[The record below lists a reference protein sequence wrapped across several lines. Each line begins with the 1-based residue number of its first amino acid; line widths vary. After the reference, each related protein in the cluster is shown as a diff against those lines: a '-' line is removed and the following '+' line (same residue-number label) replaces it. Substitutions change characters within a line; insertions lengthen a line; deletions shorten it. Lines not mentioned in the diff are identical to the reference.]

1 MKALARTLLV
11 LLLAAG
17 GAPVPAQ
24 ELVVGSKKFTES
36 VVLGEILR
44 LAMEST
50 GRPAR
55 HRAELGGSRVLWSA
69 LVAGDIHLYPEY
81 TGTLVQE
88 LLAGEE
94 VADGPALERALA
106 ARGLAMTAPLGFN
119 NTYAVGVTAARAR
132 ELGLGSISD
141 LARHP
146 RLRLGFSHEF
156 MEREDGWPG
165 LRDHYDLP
173 QERVTGLDHDLAYRA
188 LVAGRIDA
196 TDLYTTDAEIAYYD
210 LRALAD
216 DRGYFRDYRAVVLY
230 RRELA
235 EQAPEVMAVLG
246 RLAGSI
252 DEAAMI
258 AMNAAVKLEGR
269 SEGAVAREFLA
280 RSLGVEGRHEASS
293 VLAEMGRR
301 TLEHLFLVAVSLS
314 AAIAV
319 GLPLGIAAAYRPR
332 FGHAILATVGVVQT
346 IPSLA
351 LFVFMIPLLGIG
363 AAPAVT
369 ALFLYSLLP
378 IVRNTHAGL
387 MGIPAA
393 LGESARA
400 LGLAGPVRLFR
411 IELPLAS
418 RAILAGIKTAA
429 VINVGT
435 ATLAALIGAGGYGQP
450 ILTGIRLDDTAIILQ
465 GAVPAALL
473 ALLVQ
478 GLFGLLERRLVPR
491 GMAVDGAGRE

>member
-1 MKALARTLLV
+1 MALGWVTGW
-11 LLLAAG
+11 AAP
-17 GAPVPAQ
+17 APAH

-36 VVLGEILR
+36 VILGEILR
-44 LAMEST
+44 LAIEAA
-50 GRPAR
+50 GWPAR
-55 HRAELGGSRVLWSA
+55 HRAELGGSPVLWSA
-69 LVAGDIHLYPEY
+69 LVTGDIHLYPEY
-81 TGTLVQE
+81 TGTLMEE
-88 LLAGEE
+88 LLARENVME
-94 VADGPALERALA
+94 GPTLERALA
-106 ARGLAMTAPLGFN
+106 ARGLAMLAPLGFN
-119 NTYAVGVTAARAR
+119 NTYAVGVTAVRAR
-132 ELGLGSISD
+132 ELGLGTVSD
-141 LARHP
+141 LLRHP
-146 RLRLGFSHEF
+146 GLRLGFSHEF
-156 MEREDGWPG
+156 MDREDGWPG
-165 LRDHYDLP
+165 LKARYGLP

-188 LVAGRIDA
+188 LAAGRIDV
-196 TDLYTTDAEIAYYD
+196 TDLYTTDAEIDDYD
-210 LRALAD
+210 LRPLED

-235 EQAPEVMAVLG
+235 HQAPEVLAILG
-246 RLAGSI
+246 RLAGTI
-252 DEAAMI
+252 DEATMI

-269 SEGAVAREFLA
+269 SEGAVAQEFMA
-280 RSLGVEGRHEASS
+280 RTLGVGGRHEAPS
-293 VLAEMGRR
+293 VAAEVGRR
-301 TLEHLFLVAVSLS
+301 TLEHLYLVALSLS

-332 FGHAILATVGVVQT
+332 LGYAILAVVGVVQT

-363 AAPAVT
+363 AAPAVV

-393 LGESARA
+393 LRESALA

-450 ILTGIRLDDTAIILQ
+450 ILTGIRLDDTAVILQ

-473 ALLVQ
+473 ALAVQ

-491 GMAVDGAGRE
+491 GMRLAGGGL